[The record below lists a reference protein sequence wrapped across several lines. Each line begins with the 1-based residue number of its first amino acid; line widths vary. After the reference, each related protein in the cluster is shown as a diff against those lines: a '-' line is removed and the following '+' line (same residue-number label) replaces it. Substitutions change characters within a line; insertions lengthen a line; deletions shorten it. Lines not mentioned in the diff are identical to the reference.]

1 MGKKSKGNGSK
12 VEHYLFLGQRRVT
25 LQQVQRTLG
34 ASKEELIPRIQMT
47 SRAQKLGHT
56 AVEHATAEDIADL
69 NLSET
74 DGKFDV
80 EDADD
85 SADGVNKRTTP

>member
-1 MGKKSKGNGSK
+1 MSFVCSSD
-12 VEHYLFLGQRRVT
+12 V
-25 LQQVQRTLG
+25 
-34 ASKEELIPRIQMT
+34 LIT
-47 SRAQKLGHT
+47 KL
-56 AVEHATAEDIADL
+56 VPDIADL

-85 SADGVNKRTTP
+85 SADGVNKKNYSWCMLVGIFF

>member
-1 MGKKSKGNGSK
+1 MSFVCSSD
-12 VEHYLFLGQRRVT
+12 V
-25 LQQVQRTLG
+25 
-34 ASKEELIPRIQMT
+34 LIT
-47 SRAQKLGHT
+47 KL
-56 AVEHATAEDIADL
+56 VPDIADP

-85 SADGVNKRTTP
+85 SADGVNKRTTPGACLSVCF

>member
-1 MGKKSKGNGSK
+1 MSFVCSSD
-12 VEHYLFLGQRRVT
+12 V
-25 LQQVQRTLG
+25 
-34 ASKEELIPRIQMT
+34 LIT
-47 SRAQKLGHT
+47 KL
-56 AVEHATAEDIADL
+56 VPDIADL

-85 SADGVNKRTTP
+85 SADGVNKRTTPGACLSVFFKVLQIGNEKCFPCYHDFGDKQISRRKIDFFTHALL

>member
-1 MGKKSKGNGSK
+1 MYKNSGSYWMSF
-12 VEHYLFLGQRRVT
+12 VCSSDV
-25 LQQVQRTLG
+25 
-34 ASKEELIPRIQMT
+34 LIT
-47 SRAQKLGHT
+47 KL
-56 AVEHATAEDIADL
+56 VPEIADL

-85 SADGVNKRTTP
+85 SADGVNKRTTPGACLSVFF